1 MQFRGGQWCSA
12 SGLCAVIWCA
22 VVQQLVGTGAVIRCL
37 VVQWAVVKVGWGTL
51 GSGEVVRGWV
61 SSSAVAWWALP

>member
-1 MQFRGGQWCSA
+1 M
-12 SGLCAVIWCA
+12 
-22 VVQQLVGTGAVIRCL
+22 VQQLVGTDAVIRCL